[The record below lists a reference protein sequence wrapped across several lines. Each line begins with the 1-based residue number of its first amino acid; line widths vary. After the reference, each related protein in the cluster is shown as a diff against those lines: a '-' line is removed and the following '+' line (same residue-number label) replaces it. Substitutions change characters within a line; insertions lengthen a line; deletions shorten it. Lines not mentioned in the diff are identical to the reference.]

1 MVSSSSWHAEK
12 RRTRT
17 ARRTPLRA
25 PTLRTSQ
32 PIRGREGSV
41 IVVRFRFAI
50 GLLFLSLL
58 PLACG
63 DDESMGPGGG
73 GGADG
78 SSSQDDGST
87 ETKPDK
93 PQATGGSSNGDDAS
107 GGNANGPDVAQRSLA
122 VAPNGQANYG
132 DGVIGY
138 RSDPEAKS
146 GVDGLPNGFGGA
158 FAVAGGG
165 RRQFPALPTMIR
177 SEPTFVEENPFIA
190 PADDTTSTFS
200 IDSNTASYVL
210 SRQSVAIRELPDPE
224 TVQVEGFLNYF
235 DFNFEQPAGENPL
248 SVYTE
253 LAPCPWNPARQL
265 LMVGLEGQEVSLEEV
280 PPAHITFLIDV
291 SGSMYGET
299 KLDLVKLG
307 LKSVALQLR
316 PDDSLSIVTYAGDA
330 KLALENEPGDHKVD
344 IVDEINA
351 LEAGGSTNGAAGLQ
365 MAYELA
371 EQHFREGGTNRILL
385 ATDGD
390 FNVGLSTAGALQDFV
405 EEKRQLGL
413 FMSVL
418 GYGMSSSGSAIAES
432 IAHAGDG
439 VYFQIDSAAETR
451 RALTYALSGVLM
463 TVAADVKWRVSFN
476 PEFIKGYRLLGY
488 ERLLLSEEEFF
499 SEWTNAGELGAG
511 LTTTAL
517 FELIPADSEEMLPTA
532 AEGTIPDLPGMGGA
546 SGLGGAGGLSG
557 STESPDGLIDVMV
570 HYRRSDEWQQRQLV
584 RHLEPDDAQ
593 ELPSVK
599 FMFAAGMAEFA
610 MRLRGSQYMP
620 DYDPNLLVQQ
630 LELALPLD
638 EQGAVEEAVFFLQDV
653 LDIVDD

>member
-1 MVSSSSWHAEK
+1 M
-12 RRTRT
+12 
-17 ARRTPLRA
+17 
-25 PTLRTSQ
+25 
-32 PIRGREGSV
+32 RGQEGSV
-41 IVVRFRFAI
+41 IVVHLRFAF

-63 DDESMGPGGG
+63 DAESTGRGGEG
-73 GGADG
+73 GVDADG
-78 SSSQDDGST
+78 SSES
-87 ETKPDK
+87 KPDGPAPATPEK
-93 PQATGGSSNGDDAS
+93 PRATGGSAS
-107 GGNANGPDVAQRSLA
+107 GGGANGPAVVERSLA

-132 DGVIGY
+132 DGVISY
-138 RSDPEAKS
+138 RSDPEAKT
-146 GVDGLPNGFGGA
+146 GVDGLPSGFGGA
-158 FAVAGGG
+158 SSLASVG
-165 RRQFPALPTMIR
+165 RRQFPTLPTMIR

-224 TVQVEGFLNYF
+224 TVLVEGFLNYF
-235 DFNFEQPAGENPL
+235 DFNFEQPAEEDPL

-280 PPAHITFLIDV
+280 PPAHITFLVDV
-291 SGSMYGET
+291 SGSMRGET

-307 LKSVALQLR
+307 LKSVTLQLR
-316 PDDSLSIVTYAGDA
+316 PDDTLSIVTYSDEATIV
-330 KLALENEPGDHKVD
+330 LENEPGDHKVD

-351 LEAGGSTNGAAGLQ
+351 LQADGSTNGAAGLQ

-371 EQHFREGGTNRILL
+371 ETHFRPGGTNRILL

-390 FNVGLSTAGALQDFV
+390 FNVGLSTSGELQDFV
-405 EEKRQLGL
+405 EEKRQLGV

-418 GYGMSSSGSAIAES
+418 GYGMSSSGSKIAEA

-439 VYFQIDSAAETR
+439 VYFHIDSAAETR

-488 ERLLLSEEEFF
+488 EGLLLSEEEFF

-517 FELIPADSEEMLPTA
+517 FELIPADSEEALPPA
-532 AEGTIPDLPGMGGA
+532 AEGTIPDASGMGG
-546 SGLGGAGGLSG
+546 GGGFGGAGGLPG
-557 STESPDGLIDVMV
+557 STESPDGLIDVTV
-570 HYRRSDEWQQRQLV
+570 HYRRSDEWKQRQLI
-584 RHLEPDDAQ
+584 RHLEPEDAQ

-620 DYDPNLLVQQ
+620 AYDPNLLVDQ

-638 EQGAVEEAVFFLQDV
+638 EDGAVAQAVFFLQDV
-653 LDIVDD
+653 LDIVGD